1 MKFYQT
7 LFILML
13 FLMNATAQKKLSGK
27 VLDFKNRPVVNAK
40 IYLDTVYSNVATNS
54 EGYFEVLLPEQLIN
68 ISVNSAENG
77 VLTSKYNEEDTMNF
91 MFLKTNKLKKGK
103 KNSQEHS
110 IYLHKKPENDAKKL
124 DVENDINAPI
134 YRNIYE
140 LIRGRLP
147 GVFVSNENKIVIR
160 GVNSLN
166 YNAEPLFVVDGL
178 NVSSIDYIM
187 PINVKKISVL
197 KGADAAVYGLLGSN
211 GVIKITTKEQ

>member
-166 YNAEPLFVVDGL
+166 YNAEPLFIVDGL

>member
-1 MKFYQT
+1 
-7 LFILML
+7 
-13 FLMNATAQKKLSGK
+13 MNATAQKKLSGK

-166 YNAEPLFVVDGL
+166 YNAEPLFIVDGL

>member
-1 MKFYQT
+1 
-7 LFILML
+7 
-13 FLMNATAQKKLSGK
+13 MNATAQKKLSGK

>member
-91 MFLKTNKLKKGK
+91 MFLKINKLKKGK

-110 IYLHKKPENDAKKL
+110 AYLHKKPENDAKKL

-166 YNAEPLFVVDGL
+166 YNAEPLFIVDGL

>member
-7 LFILML
+7 LFILLL
-13 FLMNATAQKKLSGK
+13 FLINVNAQKKLTGK
-27 VLDFKNRPVVNAK
+27 VLDYKDRPVVNAK
-40 IYLDTVYSNVATNS
+40 IFLDSVYSNVETNS

-91 MFLKTNKLKKGK
+91 MFLKNNKFKKSKK
-103 KNSQEHS
+103 KNQEHS
-110 IYLHKKPENDAKKL
+110 VYLHKKPENDAKKL